1 MTRLLMEEP
10 EFANTAKKIHEMDQ
24 EVVHEYVMA
33 TVLVLPLLERITLT
47 REILCE
53 LTDVQGCTEAIRNFS
68 SQISESMRADNEA
81 NKSRN

>member
-33 TVLVLPLLERITLT
+33 TVLVLPLLERNTHK
-47 REILCE
+47 
-53 LTDVQGCTEAIRNFS
+53 RNLVLGTQTAGRHESIF
-68 SQISESMRADNEA
+68 QNQNHSEKRV
-81 NKSRN
+81 